1 VPSAKAS
8 SLQYR
13 DRIRVQEKAV
23 IRKYVALGLWLVVA
37 GMFFSL
43 ARQWITY
50 SSADKQLT
58 EYTEGLIHRT
68 ALDRRSA
75 KDERTLIQIKAEEL
89 SIPLQPEQILIS
101 GQGTKLQVAINYDA
115 EIRIPIVH
123 RSLYRMEFVHNLAYK
138 ELY

>member
-1 VPSAKAS
+1 
-8 SLQYR
+8 LQH
-13 DRIRVQEKAV
+13 DHGIRVQEKTV

-43 ARQWITY
+43 ARQWITF

-68 ALDRRSA
+68 ALDKRSA

-89 SIPLQPEQILIS
+89 SIPLQPEQITIS
-101 GQGTKLQVAINYDA
+101 GQGTKMQVAINYDA
-115 EIRIPIVH
+115 EIRIPGLH
-123 RSLYRMEFVHNLAYK
+123 RTLYRMEFAHNLAYK
-138 ELY
+138 EPF